1 MSDTLQKILPLEYIT
16 DHDPVPETVMD
27 SSSWF
32 KTETVELDFG
42 EWVGRPEGSAIM
54 RTSMLSYFFGNGW
67 YVDAVLGSRSS
78 GQWKSVSK
86 ATNKTKSASRSDATS
101 AASSYASTNETFNS
115 SEGYSS
121 GESEGGATSEGE
133 SSAESQ
139 GEGAPYWYAYNR
151 IRLKRRKMQSELVL
165 KDMIS
170 QFTKAYNE
178 GRAMN
183 DSRYDELVSLYS
195 IMLSRTEDEANA
207 WSFSTEDF
215 STLADDLVASLRSA
229 VADFEAGVGSL
240 PANYMQS
247 RVDEINRKFDAEV
260 SGARSGLVA
269 RGLYNSTVWNG
280 VSSGIERNRQIAL
293 TDLEDKIVGMKIDVY
308 GKIATLKADI
318 AGRVIDAA
326 TRLME
331 MKQKRMLGPTEIRN
345 TVFKWMLDFMER
357 REDDYPGLD
366 QLAGISEKLGF
377 SDGATG
383 GASVN

>member
-16 DHDPVPETVMD
+16 DHDPVPETVLD
-27 SSSWF
+27 SAAWF

-42 EWVGRPEGSAIM
+42 EWVGRPEGAAIM

-67 YVDAVLGSRSS
+67 YVDAVLGSGSG

-86 ATNKTKSASRSDATS
+86 AMNKTKSASRSDATS
-101 AASSYASTNETFNS
+101 AASSYASTSDIFNIS
-115 SEGYSS
+115 TGSSS
-121 GESEGGATSEGE
+121 GESEGSATSEGE
-133 SSAESQ
+133 SSAESA
-139 GEGAPYWYAYNR
+139 GEGAPYWYAYSR

-215 STLADDLVASLRSA
+215 SSLADDLVASLRSA
-229 VADFEAGVGSL
+229 VEDFEAGVGSL

-247 RVDEINRKFDAEV
+247 RRDEINRKFDAEA
-260 SGARSGLVA
+260 SVA
-269 RGLYNSTVWNG
+269 RAAWISRGLHNSTAWNG

-318 AGRVIDAA
+318 AGKVIDAA

-366 QLAGISEKLGF
+366 QLAGISEKLGI